1 MACNL
6 INGVQPRDC
15 RKTRVARC
23 VRKQK
28 NCKHSFAVCRLG
40 LVLRRE
46 RDSNPRYSCP
56 YTAFRVRPDRP
67 LRHLSFVFERAN
79 IAIIFEFLPHS
90 EKKVQNYRNYTRIV
104 ASQLSERC
112 VELVLQAEKKSL
124 SCPENEHVEFP
135 NYWFRWSDRPVLS
148 AGCNNSGTVFVLR
161 IESSTEQT

>member
-1 MACNL
+1 MGAVVDAGYL
-6 INGVQPRDC
+6 SRWEEERIEKSDGFFPSLP
-15 RKTRVARC
+15 VAI
-23 VRKQK
+23 
-28 NCKHSFAVCRLG
+28 
-40 LVLRRE
+40 LRRE
-46 RDSNPRYSCP
+46 RDSNPRYSYP

-79 IAIIFEFLPHS
+79 IAIIFEFLSHS